1 MAIISGR
8 MTYSSFYVTAF
19 SIGPLLG
26 MPFYSIGGEKT
37 DSGEILHSYHGESA
51 GNLAWWSFRSRE
63 ETFGYKDIRD
73 MRCPGTRT
81 EDWPGVPGQV
91 GFSA

>member
-19 SIGPLLG
+19 SIGLLLG
-26 MPFYSIGGEKT
+26 MPSYSIGGEKT
-37 DSGEILHSYHGESA
+37 NSGDILHSYHGESA
-51 GNLAWWSFRSRE
+51 CNLAWWSCQSGE
-63 ETFGYKDIRD
+63 ETLGYKDIRD

-81 EDWPGVPGQV
+81 EDWSGVPGPP
-91 GFSA
+91 GFWA